1 MINKSLGLRLK
12 DDAYLEM
19 KILYIFVHMYKP
31 IQFYKIRCKDN
42 TQE

>member
-1 MINKSLGLRLK
+1 MINRSK
-12 DDAYLEM
+12 DDAYLKM

>member
-19 KILYIFVHMYKP
+19 KILYIFVHS
-31 IQFYKIRCKDN
+31 QFNSIKFVAK